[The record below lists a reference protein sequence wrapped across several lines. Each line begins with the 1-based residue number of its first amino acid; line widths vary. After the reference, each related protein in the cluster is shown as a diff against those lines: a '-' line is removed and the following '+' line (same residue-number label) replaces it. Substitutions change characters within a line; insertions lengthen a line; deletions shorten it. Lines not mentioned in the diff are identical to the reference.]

1 MPILAVSPHGE
12 AIGGAAVRQV
22 ARCSHR
28 IEHRLAFALADE
40 VGMDAVGAETGIIGS
55 DDDVA
60 TAQHFAQAPDHAGD
74 VRHERRR
81 ARGPT
86 PKVGCAQAIT
96 LRPSAGAGPGGMKI
110 APETGIGWPLS
121 PVER

>member
-1 MPILAVSPHGE
+1 MELG
-12 AIGGAAVRQV
+12 
-22 ARCSHR
+22 
-28 IEHRLAFALADE
+28 RLSSQ
-40 VGMDAVGAETGIIGS
+40 GAVGAKRATGGIA
-55 DDDVA
+55 DMMRA
-60 TAQHFAQAPDHAGD
+60 TFSKADMTTG

-81 ARGPT
+81 ARGST